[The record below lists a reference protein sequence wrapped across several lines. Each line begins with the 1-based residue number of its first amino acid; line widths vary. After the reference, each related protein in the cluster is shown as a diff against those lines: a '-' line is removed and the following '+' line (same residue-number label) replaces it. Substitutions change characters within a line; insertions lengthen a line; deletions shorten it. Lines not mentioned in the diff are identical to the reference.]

1 MTVYPYIIV
10 ADSLGTLEALCIERK
25 TRKKARK
32 TKAVKKTKKGRKA

>member
-1 MTVYPYIIV
+1 MIV
-10 ADSLGTLEALCIERK
+10 ADSLGGLEALGIERK